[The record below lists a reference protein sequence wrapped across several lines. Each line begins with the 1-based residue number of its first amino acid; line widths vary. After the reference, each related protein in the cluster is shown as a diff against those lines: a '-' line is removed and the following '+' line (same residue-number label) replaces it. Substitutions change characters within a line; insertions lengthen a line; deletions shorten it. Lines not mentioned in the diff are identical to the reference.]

1 MTLRTVTTPASST
14 REAIIL
20 LTRTAAPQVPLGI
33 RATQTTQAIIKACSA
48 QAKAIFERPADSRL
62 QKKTGQVGEHWR
74 GTDKR
79 QRKRFDFVDFRRDNA
94 DYPAFQQHERGGHCE
109 LGRPLG
115 AKAALY
121 WRRQAQIRP
130 RHGRSS

>member
-14 REAIIL
+14 REVIIL

-33 RATQTTQAIIKACSA
+33 RATETTQAITKACSA

-62 QKKTGQVGEHWR
+62 QKPIGWQHWR

-79 QRKRFDFVDFRRDNA
+79 QRERFNLVNFRRDNA
-94 DYPAFQQHERGGHCE
+94 DYPAFQQHERGRRCE
-109 LGRPLG
+109 LGRSLG

-121 WRRQAQIRP
+121 
-130 RHGRSS
+130 